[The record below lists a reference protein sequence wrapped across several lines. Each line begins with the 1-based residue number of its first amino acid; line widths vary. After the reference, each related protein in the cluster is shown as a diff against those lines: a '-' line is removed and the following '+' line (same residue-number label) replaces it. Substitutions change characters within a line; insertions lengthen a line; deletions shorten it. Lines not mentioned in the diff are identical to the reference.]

1 MIFEHTENVYFSK
14 KIEEEI
20 KNNKMI
26 EKLSQEANGLPR
38 FGHLSA
44 DNMFGI
50 GYEAVK
56 PEDIPNFLD
65 ESGLLKKRKA
75 RMGKNNSVK
84 KIDEEQI
91 LKRFEYTVQ
100 EYIRFYDFYKNQ
112 EVSEENTEAFY
123 VMLQTKLMI
132 LRKYDYNREDVY
144 LSNVFDAIDKMYP
157 EVGENINILREKFE
171 KLNNYYMEVILSDGT
186 SLNLYKAIEDVLYGL
201 YLHADPDK
209 IERLLKTNKNVYLM
223 AVSERWH
230 VVYLVPAIIGFVM
243 SLFALLFARE
253 TNAFLT
259 KRIEYLKTPIEEREQ
274 RSKEGR
280 EQNAQGGILT
290 AVKFAFRHRQL
301 RFLIIAC
308 CCFYLASLGTATYST
323 VMAKSA
329 LMTEEEI
336 TLALFLYPVGN
347 ALFTLI
353 SGFVSDKFGRK
364 VTIVAMSCSALTCYL
379 LFIFSGMFKWTP
391 YLTGFAIGGFMGSYW
406 GAGDTIGGIMFS
418 ESTPTNLRSSVTVIN
433 TLLNGV
439 MGGLATVITMILL
452 PIIPER
458 MFGYMYL
465 GLTVPGL
472 VGAIVI
478 MWLFVGET
486 RGLDLKT
493 VTGTEWDK
501 PKKVKEEQQDGE

>member
-1 MIFEHTENVYFSK
+1 MAKNVERLQAREAKELIRREKQLGARS
-14 KIEEEI
+14 
-20 KNNKMI
+20 NK
-26 EKLSQEANGLPR
+26 
-38 FGHLSA
+38 
-44 DNMFGI
+44 
-50 GYEAVK
+50 
-56 PEDIPNFLD
+56 
-65 ESGLLKKRKA
+65 
-75 RMGKNNSVK
+75 
-84 KIDEEQI
+84 
-91 LKRFEYTVQ
+91 
-100 EYIRFYDFYKNQ
+100 FYLIYLF
-112 EVSEENTEAFY
+112 
-123 VMLQTKLMI
+123 MI
-132 LRKYDYNREDVY
+132 LSLIYITDEIASTISIQFQANIVTEFFVKNMGMEYGAGLSLFSAIGFISYPVTLLIIFYRPLADKFGRKPFLVINTLCMGLGLFLVY
-144 LSNVFDAIDKMYP
+144 LSKDIYVYMIGGTLMSFMVSHDMQCVYILECSDKKSRARNYAIVKA
-157 EVGENINILREKFE
+157 VAIL
-171 KLNNYYMEVILSDGT
+171 GT
-186 SLNLYKAIEDVLYGL
+186 
-201 YLHADPDK
+201 
-209 IERLLKTNKNVYLM
+209 LLVPLLRATLM
-223 AVSERWH
+223 QNVSERWH

-243 SLFALLFARE
+243 SLFALLFAKE

-301 RFLIIAC
+301 RFLI
-308 CCFYLASLGTATYST
+308 
-323 VMAKSA
+323 
-329 LMTEEEI
+329 TEEEI

-452 PIIPER
+452 PIIPES